1 MPVKSRAKAKPKR
14 KAPAKKKAPAK
25 RKAPVKRRPRVQ
37 AGGGVLGDVGTGDL
51 LAYLKKNK
59 GKLATGRPRV
69 QAGGGMLGDIYSYIK
84 KNKGKIAT
92 GALVGLGGIGAGLA
106 AISAT
111 DKKRHKHIRYD
122 IHGDYGRDYGSTY
135 GAGLTMPPMF
145 FED

>member
-1 MPVKSRAKAKPKR
+1 MPVKSRAQAG
-14 KAPAKKKAPAK
+14 KKKAPAK
-25 RKAPVKRRPRVQ
+25 RKPKRNAPVKRKPKRNAPVKR
-37 AGGGVLGDVGTGDL
+37 
-51 LAYLKKNK
+51 
-59 GKLATGRPRV
+59 RPRV

-135 GAGLTMPPMF
+135 GAGMIMPPII